1 VPISVGGGEA
11 DAYVGQVREAVGH
24 RPWAGSETA
33 RQGATRGGRVAK
45 VSISL
50 DAELVV
56 EVMVLAGIG
65 SPQDAIEAIV
75 RDYVARGHRTEARTG
90 LREQGLRE
98 VDVKPREPEG

>member
-1 VPISVGGGEA
+1 M
-11 DAYVGQVREAVGH
+11 
-24 RPWAGSETA
+24 
-33 RQGATRGGRVAK
+33 AK

-65 SPQDAIEAIV
+65 SPQDAVEAIV
-75 RDYVARGHRTEARTG
+75 RDYVARGHHRTEARTG
-90 LREQGLRE
+90 LKEQGLRE